1 MSVRFHFQCG
11 QWQNA
16 KDMALRWNQ
25 CLGKESGMSPAMMK
39 TARVDNS
46 QGPLLRW
53 MHLST
58 EAAEVE
64 SKPGS
69 YGCLHEKGISQRS
82 IDSMQMSIN
91 IWRISIVSRIWDLDL
106 SDTLGKST
114 FTSDP
119 SPAALRTKWREKRP
133 NSEGYRGE
141 GTQQWQKSG
150 IPNI

>member
-1 MSVRFHFQCG
+1 
-11 QWQNA
+11 
-16 KDMALRWNQ
+16 
-25 CLGKESGMSPAMMK
+25 MSPAMMK

-91 IWRISIVSRIWDLDL
+91 I
-106 SDTLGKST
+106 
-114 FTSDP
+114 
-119 SPAALRTKWREKRP
+119 
-133 NSEGYRGE
+133 
-141 GTQQWQKSG
+141 
-150 IPNI
+150 